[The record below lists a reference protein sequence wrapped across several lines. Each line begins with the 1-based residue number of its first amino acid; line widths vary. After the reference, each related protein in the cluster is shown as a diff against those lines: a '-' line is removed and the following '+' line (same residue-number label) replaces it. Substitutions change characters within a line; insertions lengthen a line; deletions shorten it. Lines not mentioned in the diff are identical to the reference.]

1 MKNLL
6 NLTESEKSRIL
17 NLHKSAIKKE
27 FLFEQRMDVEGK
39 NVEMYNND
47 KDYDYKKEG
56 DKYFFKLKATPVSEK
71 AKALLAQKKFINWT
85 EAKSGPGLDAIK
97 KLPFQAVAP
106 KPEATDGSDETFEP
120 PVQTTNTA
128 TAPTTGPDAVTGNQ
142 GTAVTGA
149 VTPATSLSNTQ
160 TQTTPTTAAG
170 ASATTPLKTGKE
182 IRQDYRQQQRQ
193 ERQGARQVKKDKK
206 QLEQELKNLQ
216 STYQR
221 LLPKMTPDVKK
232 SYESKI
238 ADLIVQVNKA

>member
-6 NLTESEKSRIL
+6 TLTESEKSRIL

-27 FLFEQRMDVEGK
+27 FLFEQRMDSEGK

-71 AKALLAQKKFINWT
+71 AKAFLAQKKFINWT
-85 EAKSGPGLDAIK
+85 EATNKIALDAIK

-106 KPEATDGSDETFEP
+106 KPEATDGSDETFAP

-128 TAPTTGPDAVTGNQ
+128 TTTPTTGPDAVTGNQ

-160 TQTTPTTAAG
+160 TQTTPTTA
-170 ASATTPLKTGKE
+170 PIKTAQE
-182 IRQDYRQQQRQ
+182 IKKGVRQQQRQ
-193 ERQGARQVKKDKK
+193 TRQDNRQ
-206 QLEQELKNLQ
+206 L
-216 STYQR
+216 
-221 LLPKMTPDVKK
+221 KK
-232 SYESKI
+232 S
-238 ADLIVQVNKA
+238 